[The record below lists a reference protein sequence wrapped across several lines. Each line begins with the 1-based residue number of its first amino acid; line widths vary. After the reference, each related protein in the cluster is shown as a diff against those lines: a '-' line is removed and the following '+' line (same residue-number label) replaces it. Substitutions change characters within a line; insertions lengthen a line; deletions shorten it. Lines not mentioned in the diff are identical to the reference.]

1 MKNEIY
7 LNFDAVRY
15 YSDEAPCYY
24 FNLLV
29 QEGCSWMVEWGD
41 GAWNRYV
48 GTGEWQSASHC
59 FQDYGM
65 QSIHIFVE
73 DEGDILGFGS
83 EGRYCGLL
91 KKVNISHCPALSYF
105 KNCHAESLDVS
116 ANPQLKELCCEHG
129 TFDKLDL
136 SDNPELEK
144 LTIYFCKNLIALN
157 LSKNLALKEME
168 LIYSGVRRLGLHNRS
183 VLHDVVLEDVELD
196 ERSMKYLHQVLD
208 QNGGS
213 IRKSWWHSMD
223 DE

>member
-1 MKNEIY
+1 M
-7 LNFDAVRY
+7 
-15 YSDEAPCYY
+15 
-24 FNLLV
+24 
-29 QEGCSWMVEWGD
+29 
-41 GAWNRYV
+41 
-48 GTGEWQSASHC
+48 
-59 FQDYGM
+59 
-65 QSIHIFVE
+65 
-73 DEGDILGFGS
+73 
-83 EGRYCGLL
+83 
-91 KKVNISHCPALSYF
+91 SYF

-157 LSKNLALKEME
+157 LSKNLALKELE

-196 ERSMKYLHQVLD
+196 ERSMKYMHRVLE
-208 QNGGS
+208 QNGGG
-213 IRKSWWHSMD
+213 IRNID